1 MIELVL
7 FAVTL
12 LLAYANGANDNF
24 KGVATLYGS
33 GVLPY
38 RRAKFLATAATLIG
52 AVGAAVLA
60 EQLAQA
66 FSGRG
71 LVPNSVVSQPTF
83 AIAVALAAGITV
95 LLATR
100 IGMPISTTHAL
111 VGGLAGAGLA
121 AAGAI
126 NGGVLAKQFVLP
138 LLLGPFIAFGIAS
151 IVNRVASHWWSR
163 NRASQDCVCITASP
177 AVNMSNGAAVM
188 STNASRIAIGD
199 SNSAACATPL
209 AITASSALNLAHI
222 VSAGM
227 VCAARGLNDAP
238 KIVGLLL
245 VAKSANA
252 SFSLPLVALAMAL
265 GGWLHARRV
274 ANTMSLEISTLEPR
288 SAFIA
293 NMCTSI
299 LVMSASK
306 FGLPLSTTHVSVGA
320 ISGLSYSGSQSA
332 PLSWGTMKHIF
343 LAWLF
348 TLPVAATL
356 AFAIHFLLNTFFVNN
371 APSI

>member
-1 MIELVL
+1 MIELCL

-38 RRAKFLATAATLIG
+38 RRAKILATAATLIG
-52 AVGAAVLA
+52 AIAAAVVA
-60 EQLAQA
+60 QQLAYA

-71 LVPNSVVSQPTF
+71 LVPNSVATQPLF
-83 AIAVALAAGITV
+83 AIAVAFAAGATV

-121 AAGAI
+121 AAGAL
-126 NGGVLAKQFVLP
+126 NVGVLARQFLLP
-138 LLLGPFIAFGIAS
+138 LLLGPLAAFGLALFANRAAS
-151 IVNRVASHWWSR
+151 RWWAL
-163 NRASQDCVCITASP
+163 NRASEACMCITASP
-177 AVNMSNGAAVM
+177 TLNTSSGSAVLAAN
-188 STNASRIAIGD
+188 SPHIAIGVA
-199 SNSAACATPL
+199 NSAVCATPV
-209 AITASSALNLAHI
+209 AITVSSAMNWAHI
-222 VSAGM
+222 ASAGM
-227 VCAARGLNDAP
+227 VCVARGLNDAP

-245 VAKSANA
+245 VAHTTTA
-252 SFSLPLVALAMAL
+252 SFSLPLVALAMAV

-274 ANTMSLEISTLEPR
+274 ANTMAHDIAPLEPR

-293 NMCTSI
+293 NMCTSL

-320 ISGLSYSGSQSA
+320 ISGLSFSGRQSA
-332 PLSWGTMKHIF
+332 PLSWGTMKHIL

-348 TLPVAATL
+348 TLPVAASL
-356 AFAIHFLLNTFFVNN
+356 AFATHFLLTSFQ
-371 APSI
+371 

>member
-1 MIELVL
+1 MIELCL

-38 RRAKFLATAATLIG
+38 RRAKMLATAATLIG
-52 AVGAAVLA
+52 AVAAAVLA
-60 EQLAQA
+60 QQLAYA
-66 FSGRG
+66 FSGRD
-71 LVPNSVVSQPTF
+71 LVPNSVATQPVF
-83 AIAVALAAGITV
+83 AIAVAFAAGATV

-121 AAGAI
+121 AAGAL
-126 NGGVLAKQFVLP
+126 NTGVLAQQFLLP
-138 LLLGPFIAFGIAS
+138 LFVGPMVAFGLALL
-151 IVNRVASHWWSR
+151 A
-163 NRASQDCVCITASP
+163 NRAASRWWARKQSSEACVCIEGGATANGSGG
-177 AVNMSNGAAVM
+177 AVLNLHAPRV
-188 STNASRIAIGD
+188 TIGVA
-199 SNSAACATPL
+199 NSAACATPV
-209 AITASSALNLAHI
+209 AITVSSAMNWAH
-222 VSAGM
+222 VASAAM
-227 VCAARGLNDAP
+227 VCIARGLNDAP

-245 VAKSANA
+245 VAHATTA
-252 SFSLPLVALAMAL
+252 SFSLPLVALAMAT
-265 GGWLHARRV
+265 GGWLHSRRV
-274 ANTMSLEISTLEPR
+274 ANTMAHDIASLEPR

-293 NMCTSI
+293 NMCTSL

-320 ISGLSYSGSQSA
+320 ISGLSFSGRQSA
-332 PLSWGTMKHIF
+332 PISWGTMKHIL

-348 TLPVAATL
+348 TLPLAASL
-356 AFAIHFLLNTFFVNN
+356 AFATYCLLSVF
-371 APSI
+371 S